1 MIWEVR
7 PEPPDPKERAVL
19 LSLAAAALGGGD
31 ESAWWRSGLDDL
43 GGGPA
48 PEQAWGSAGVVDT

>member
-1 MIWEVR
+1 VIWEVR
-7 PEPPDPKERAVL
+7 PEPSDPQVRTVL
-19 LSLAAAALGGGD
+19 LSLAEDVLADGD

-48 PEQAWGSAGVVDT
+48 TEQAWGRPGVVET